1 MYTDEEKYKIGK
13 RAAEMGVTS
22 TLRFYQKEFA
32 DRPLK
37 ESTVHTWATKYK
49 KEMAQR
55 SRFGREMEI
64 AKLESVKRGPPL
76 LLGKEL
82 DVQVQEYVKS
92 LRDNGGV
99 VKSAI
104 SRWSRRNHQEL

>member
-1 MYTDEEKYKIGK
+1 
-13 RAAEMGVTS
+13 MGVTS
-22 TLRFYQKEFA
+22 TLQLRFYQKECA

-37 ESTVHTWATKYK
+37 ESTVRRLRTWATKYK

-76 LLGKEL
+76 LLGKE
-82 DVQVQEYVKS
+82 
-92 LRDNGGV
+92 
-99 VKSAI
+99 
-104 SRWSRRNHQEL
+104 